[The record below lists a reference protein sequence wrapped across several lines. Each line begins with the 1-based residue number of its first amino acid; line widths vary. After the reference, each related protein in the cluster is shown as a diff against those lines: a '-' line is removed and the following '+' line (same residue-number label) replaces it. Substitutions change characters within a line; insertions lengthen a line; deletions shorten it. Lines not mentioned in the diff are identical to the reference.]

1 MELLTKAIAL
11 ELKGEISDEGT
22 FEGYG
27 STFGGQKDQGG
38 DIVVKGAFG
47 ASLERWQKSGR
58 VVPVLWQHQT
68 KEPIGSWPNLAEDDH
83 GLLGKA
89 ELWLADA
96 PYARL
101 AHKGMRS
108 KTITGLSI
116 GYRIKRAEMDKKAG
130 ARMLHELDLAEISVV
145 TDPMNDNARVASVKS
160 LTTIREFEGF
170 LRDVGGFSVQQAK
183 AIASAGW
190 SAVDEAR
197 DESDEAL
204 AKTLDAL
211 SSFQLITP

>member
-1 MELLTKAIAL
+1 MIPALLTKAIPLEVKAL
-11 ELKGEISDEGT
+11 DEKGN

-27 STFGGQKDQGG
+27 SVFNVKDQGG
-38 DIVVKGAFG
+38 DIVVPGAFS
-47 ASLERWQKSGR
+47 ASLKRWKESGR

-68 KEPIGSWPNLAEDDH
+68 KEPIGAWPDLSEDDH

-89 ELWLADA
+89 NLWLEEA

-101 AHKGMRS
+101 AHKGMQS

-116 GYRIKRAEMDKKAG
+116 GYRVKRAEFDKKAG
-130 ARMLHELDLAEISVV
+130 AKMLHELDLAEISVV

-160 LTTIREFEGF
+160 LSTIREFEDF
-170 LRDVGGFSVQQAK
+170 LRDAGGLSVQRAK

-211 SSFQLITP
+211 TSFRLITP